1 MAKTGKTDFVIEAK
15 NLSLGYGDTVLLHRA
30 NFRVRRGDVFA
41 IMGESGCGKSSLLR
55 VMIGLN
61 PAISGSIVV
70 DGVDMVTASEKDKNL
85 LMQRCGVLYQSGAL
99 FSAMTLFE
107 NIALPLQKYTDWSDA
122 MIKDIVR
129 LKLRLVGLDGYQDFY
144 PSEISG
150 GMRKRAGLA
159 RAIALDPEIV
169 YFDEP
174 SAGLDPVSSKEL
186 DDLIL
191 SINRGFGTTIVIVT
205 HELSSIFSIADNGIF
220 LSKEK
225 QSIVAEGNPWDLLK
239 NPPSEQVYQ
248 FLTRGENEKKS
259 K

>member
-1 MAKTGKTDFVIEAK
+1 MANTKDFVIEAK
-15 NLSLGYGDTVLLHRA
+15 KLCIGYGDNLLLDNA
-30 NFRVRRGDVFA
+30 NFRVRRGSVFA

-61 PAISGSIVV
+61 PAHGGSLFV
-70 DGVDMVTASEKDKNL
+70 DGVDMVNASVAEKND
-85 LMQRCGVLYQSGAL
+85 LMQGCGVLYQCGAL
-99 FSAMTLFE
+99 FSSMTLFE
-107 NIALPLQKYTDWSDA
+107 NVALPIQKYTDWSA
-122 MIKDIVR
+122 SMIKDMVR

-159 RAIALDPEIV
+159 RAIALDPKIV

-205 HELSSIFSIADNGIF
+205 HELSSIFAIADDGIF

-225 QSIVAEGNPWDLLK
+225 RAIIANGNPKDLLK
-239 NPPSEQVYQ
+239 NPPNKQVYE